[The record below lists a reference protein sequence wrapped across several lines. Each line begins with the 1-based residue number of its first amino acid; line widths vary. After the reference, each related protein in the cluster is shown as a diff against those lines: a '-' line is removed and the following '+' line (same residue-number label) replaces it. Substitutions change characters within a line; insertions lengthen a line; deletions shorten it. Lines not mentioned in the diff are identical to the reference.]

1 MRGGSW
7 RAPCNASS
15 RGASGGAELF
25 VACAADAVKDAL
37 RAVHHDVVGDALR
50 VEGHEGA
57 RGGAQLVVGRVDSS
71 DRRIAMIDNW

>member
-1 MRGGSW
+1 MQTGSQAADARRVMVWGGGTA

-50 VEGHEGA
+50 VEGHKGA
-57 RGGAQLVVGRVDSS
+57 RGRKNL
-71 DRRIAMIDNW
+71 